1 MKHRTGLLYSEA
13 YTRHLTG
20 PTHPERPERI
30 RHVYEYL
37 KKQAWFE
44 KLSLTCPNR
53 PPLAD
58 LEWIHAIHT
67 PAYTERVKNACLA
80 GHPTIDSLD
89 TEISHDSYETAR
101 LAAGGVLSL
110 IDKVMSRE
118 VANGF
123 SLIRPPGHHAEK
135 EIALGFCLF
144 NHAAIAARYLQ
155 KKHGLGRI
163 LIVDWDVHHGNGT
176 QNIFYEDP
184 SVFYFSVH
192 QFPYYPGTGSAE
204 EQGKDRGLGATLN
217 VPLKAGCGDAEYR
230 EVFEK
235 VFYSRASEFEPDFV
249 LISAGFDAHQN
260 DPLGHMNVTAAGYEW
275 MTDVVKAVAR
285 KSAQGR
291 IVSLLEGGYDLD
303 ALAESVGKHVESL
316 LNPDIQFHSPAK
328 RRRKKEKI

>member
-1 MKHRTGLLYSEA
+1 MQHRTGLLYSEI

-20 PTHPERPERI
+20 ATHPEKPERI
-30 RHVYEYL
+30 PYVYEHL
-37 KKQAWFE
+37 RKQKWFE
-44 KLSLTCPNR
+44 RLAQFAPR
-53 PPLAD
+53 PVEP
-58 LEWIHAIHT
+58 EWIHAIHT
-67 PAYTERVKNACLA
+67 PAYVDRVKNACLS
-80 GHPTIDSLD
+80 GQPVIDSLD
-89 TEISHDSYETAR
+89 TEISHDSYDTAC

-110 IDKVMSRE
+110 IDQVMTGE

-144 NHAAIAARYLQ
+144 NHVAIAARYLQ
-155 KKHGLGRI
+155 KKHGLKRV

-204 EQGKDRGLGATLN
+204 EQGKARGLGATLN
-217 VPLKAGCGDAEYR
+217 VPLKAGCGDAEYL
-230 EVFEK
+230 EVFK
-235 VFYSRASEFEPDFV
+235 KIFYPKAHKFKPDFV
-249 LISAGFDAHQN
+249 LISAGFDAHRN

-275 MTDVVKAVAR
+275 MTEAVKAVAQE
-285 KSAQGR
+285 SAQGR

-303 ALAESVGKHVESL
+303 ALAESVAKHMESL
-316 LNPDIQFHSPAK
+316 LDANIRF
-328 RRRKKEKI
+328 R